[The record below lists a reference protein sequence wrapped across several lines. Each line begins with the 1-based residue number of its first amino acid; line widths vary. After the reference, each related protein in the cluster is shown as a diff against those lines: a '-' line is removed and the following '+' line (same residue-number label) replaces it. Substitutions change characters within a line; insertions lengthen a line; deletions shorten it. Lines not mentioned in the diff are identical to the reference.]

1 MWLLKAHFG
10 ATCLLDNY
18 TPLSCLIGGRE
29 EVFKILIQGEWSGP
43 QCSRRL
49 CEFECVGGLERGFEE
64 ERGSEISSR
73 LSRSVSLCVV
83 NRDPSNLSPHATVW
97 SSFLPLRCC
106 CSGLRRRKE
115 KKSISEIL
123 TRLFV
128 CVCVC
133 RNIFS
138 AAKMLHA
145 EGDSEG
151 SVRNWKETVVL
162 EKRRDTNEQNQS
174 GPDPCWL
181 LKAACLC
188 LQIDLKT
195 VNNLFSQMIFNHP
208 LKYLCALACAESC
221 PLGFE
226 MATNNRRRG
235 KRRPCQERRSTNR
248 RSGDT
253 EQFEDERC

>member
-1 MWLLKAHFG
+1 MWSTETLQTFHHMQLPGAH
-10 ATCLLDNY
+10 
-18 TPLSCLIGGRE
+18 SCLFAAVAAGWG
-29 EVFKILIQGEWSGP
+29 
-43 QCSRRL
+43 
-49 CEFECVGGLERGFEE
+49 
-64 ERGSEISSR
+64 
-73 LSRSVSLCVV
+73 
-83 NRDPSNLSPHATVW
+83 ND
-97 SSFLPLRCC
+97 
-106 CSGLRRRKE
+106 
-115 KKSISEIL
+115 KKSISETL
-123 TRLFV
+123 
-128 CVCVC
+128 
-133 RNIFS
+133 FS

-151 SVRNWKETVVL
+151 SMRNWKKTVVL
-162 EKRRDTNEQNQS
+162 AKRRDVNEQNQS
-174 GPDPCWL
+174 APDPCWL

-235 KRRPCQERRSTNR
+235 KKRRPCQEKRSTNR